1 MEGRSMT
8 NLTPNL
14 AATIKVWPTVS
25 KVVSTLRTEEQYNKA
40 VKLLDELIDKVSEK
54 PNDTIDSLIDM
65 LGTLIEDYENK
76 HVPEPVG
83 DPISS
88 LKHFMEEYNLRQ
100 SDLPEIGS
108 QGVVSEILNGKRQ
121 LNLTQIKALSKRF
134 KVSPAVFI

>member
-25 KVVSTLRTEEQYNKA
+25 KVVSTLRTEEQYNRS

-54 PNDTIDSLIDM
+54 PNDTIESLIDM

-88 LKHFMEEYNLRQ
+88 LKHFMEERNLRQ

-108 QGVVSEILNGKRQ
+108 QGVVSQILNGKRQ
-121 LNLTQIKALSKRF
+121 LNVAQIKALSKRF
-134 KVSPAVFI
+134 KVS

>member
-1 MEGRSMT
+1 MT

-40 VKLLDELIDKVSEK
+40 VKLLDALIDKVSEK
-54 PNDTIDSLIDM
+54 PNDTVESLIDI

-76 HVPEPVG
+76 HIPEPIG

-88 LKHFMEEYNLRQ
+88 LKHFMEEHNLRQ
-100 SDLPEIGS
+100 NDLPEIGS
-108 QGVVSEILNGKRQ
+108 QGVVSEILNGKRK
-121 LNLTQIKALSKRF
+121 LNVAQIKALSNRF